1 MGGDGKDIFLKLFLY
16 CKTFNYLRIRLQE
29 PEQDEN
35 KIQGWTISTQNKLQ
49 A

>member
-1 MGGDGKDIFLKLFLY
+1 MNVCFTISI
-16 CKTFNYLRIRLQE
+16 CKTFNFLRIRLQE